1 MIAFMFGIY
10 NLAVGIGMK
19 LAGVFGENVDKVA
32 DENGISYFF
41 WLLTMI
47 ALVLAVFSLIMSP
60 VIKKLMHGV
69 R

>member
-41 WLLTMI
+41 WLLTAI
-47 ALVLAVFSLIMSP
+47 AIVLAVFSLVMNP